1 MATTRLK
8 RTSLYASGSNPVNMI
23 QAAFYNEDCI
33 VYDMEDSVPLT
44 EKDTARLLIYNTVR
58 YHRPAD
64 KYVIIRVNGI
74 YSEFIEEDLEA
85 AVRARPDAIRIP
97 KVEYKEEAVRICN
110 RITEIEKEAGLEV
123 GKIEVWCNIESYLG
137 MINAYEIATA
147 DPRIVALALGAED
160 FTASMKSTRTKAGL
174 EIFYA
179 RNAILTACRHAGIEA
194 IDAVFSDINDI
205 EGLKEDT
212 TLTKNLGFD
221 GKTCVHPRQID
232 VVNSFFT
239 PSAKE
244 IKYAL
249 RVLEAVEEGKRIG
262 KGAVTLDGG
271 MIDKPMELRARTTLA
286 QAEAAGVAIGG
297 MLK

>member
-1 MATTRLK
+1 MATRLK

-33 VYDMEDSVPLT
+33 VYDMEDSVPLS

-58 YHRPAD
+58 YHRPAN

-212 TLTKNLGFD
+212 QLTKNLGFD

-249 RVLEAVEEGKRIG
+249 RVLEAVEEGARLG

-286 QAEAAGVAIGG
+286 QAEAAGVSIGG

>member
-1 MATTRLK
+1 M
-8 RTSLYASGSNPVNMI
+8 
-23 QAAFYNEDCI
+23 
-33 VYDMEDSVPLT
+33 
-44 EKDTARLLIYNTVR
+44 
-58 YHRPAD
+58 
-64 KYVIIRVNGI
+64 
-74 YSEFIEEDLEA
+74 
-85 AVRARPDAIRIP
+85 
-97 KVEYKEEAVRICN
+97 
-110 RITEIEKEAGLEV
+110 
-123 GKIEVWCNIESYLG
+123 
-137 MINAYEIATA
+137 
-147 DPRIVALALGAED
+147 
-160 FTASMKSTRTKAGL
+160 

-179 RNAILTACRHAGIEA
+179 RNALLTACRHAGVEA
-194 IDAVFSDINDI
+194 IDAVFSDINDL

-212 TLTKNLGFD
+212 ALTRNLGFD

-249 RVLEAVEEGKRIG
+249 RVLEAVEEGARQG

>member
-1 MATTRLK
+1 MATTKLK
-8 RTSLYASGSNPVNMI
+8 RTSLYASGATPINMI

-33 VYDMEDSVPLT
+33 VYDMEDSVPLA
-44 EKDTARLLIYNTVR
+44 EKDSARLLIYNTVR
-58 YHRPAD
+58 YHRPAN
-64 KYVIIRVNGI
+64 KYVMIRVNGL

-97 KVEYKEEAVRICN
+97 KVEYKEEAVRICQ
-110 RITEIEKEAGLEV
+110 RITEIEKEAGLEP

-179 RNAILTACRHAGIEA
+179 RNAILTACRQAGIEA
-194 IDAVFSDINDI
+194 IDAVFSDINDP

-212 TLTKNLGFD
+212 TLTRNLGFD

-232 VVNSFFT
+232 IVNSFFT

-249 RVLEAVEEGKRIG
+249 RVLEAVEEGKRQK
-262 KGAVTLDGG
+262 KGAVTLDGS

-286 QAEAAGVAIGG
+286 QAEAAGIAIGG
-297 MLK
+297 VLK